1 MKTAKHAQL
10 HGILRDFIKSEQRI
24 RDATQGTDYRGLFLD
39 YLKMLA
45 VLLGCGFAGWLLWQ
59 ISGGLVGRVL

>member
-10 HGILRDFIKSEQRI
+10 HGILRDFIRSEQRI
-24 RDATQGTDYRGLFLD
+24 RESTRDIDYRGLFRD